1 MREQSVNK
9 FTILYLVVEVQS
21 TAHILV
27 LQVNPPYYIPLVEI
41 IPAPWTDQ
49 SVVGR
54 TTEIM
59 RDLGQAPVTAK
70 KEINGFIVNRLQYA
84 LIMEAWRLVE
94 VCKHTLTGFV
104 SSVGILYM

>member
-1 MREQSVNK
+1 MTSLLSSSGGSK
-9 FTILYLVVEVQS
+9 FNNP
-21 TAHILV
+21 LV

-49 SVVGR
+49 GVVER

-59 RDLGQAPVTAK
+59 TDLGQAPVRAK

-94 VCKHTLTGFV
+94 VSTHTHWLCVISV
-104 SSVGILYM
+104 SR